1 MTSKQQIMFSQLTKY
16 PVGSLREMTA
26 LSAPLMLSAL
36 SGALMMFFDR
46 FILAHYSISAMNAAV
61 TAGMSVLVF
70 QILVIGVAS
79 IAEVYVGQ
87 HYGAKEY
94 NKVASPVWQMIWFS
108 LACSLILIPIA
119 QLIPEAFIPERFHIE
134 GASYFK
140 ILLSFSA
147 LVGINAALCAFF
159 IGQGKVKLITYVVIL
174 GNIINIIADIALIF
188 GISFWFEPMGTKG
201 AAIATII
208 SQVFQSCVL
217 FFIFLNK
224 DNRSQFDTHII
235 KFDFY
240 YFWQCFK
247 IGLPNA
253 LGHMIEFA
261 AWSIQLHLL
270 SMASVYHIT
279 VATIGQSIF
288 GLVAFTTE
296 GLQKAIIAIVSNLIG
311 AKYYSPI
318 KRVFRSAFSLH
329 LIIALLIVTP
339 LALHPEWFLN
349 DFLTAEKDPY
359 MIQMVFTYAKVAAYW
374 IFLYFIFDGLV
385 WICAGF
391 LTAYKDTLFILC
403 ANAFNAWFFA
413 LLPTYWFIV
422 VKHNTPDKA
431 WAMIVIYGFINM
443 LCFGWRLR
451 FKLKQNIIHSPKEI
465 IS

>member
-1 MTSKQQIMFSQLTKY
+1 MTTNQHTVFTPLTKY
-16 PVGSLREMTA
+16 PVGSLREISA
-26 LSAPLMLSAL
+26 LSLPLMLSAL

-61 TAGMSVLVF
+61 TSGMSVLVF

-79 IAEVYVGQ
+79 IAEVFVGQ

-108 LACSLILIPIA
+108 LACSVALVPIA
-119 QLIPEAFIPERFHIE
+119 QFFPEAFIPERFHVE
-134 GASYFK
+134 GGPYFK
-140 ILLSFSA
+140 TLLSFSA

-159 IGQGKVKLITYVVIL
+159 IGQGKVKLITYVVII
-174 GNIINIIADIALIF
+174 GNIINILGDIVFIF
-188 GISFWFEPMGTKG
+188 GVSTWLAPMGTTG
-201 AAIATII
+201 AAISTVV
-208 SQVFQSCVL
+208 SQLFQCSIL
-217 FFIFLNK
+217 FFVFLNK
-224 DNRSQFDTHII
+224 DNRLQFNTHIL
-235 KFDFY
+235 KFDLY
-240 YFWQCFK
+240 YFWECFK
-247 IGLPNA
+247 IGFPSA

-296 GLQKAIIAIVSNLIG
+296 GLQKAIIAISSNLIG
-311 AKYYSPI
+311 ANYRAPI
-318 KRVFRSAFSLH
+318 KRVFRSAFALH

-349 DFLTAEKDPY
+349 DFLAAEKDPY
-359 MIQMVFTYAKVAAYW
+359 MIQMVFTYAKIAAYW

-391 LTAYKDTLFILC
+391 LTAHKDTVFILC

-422 VKHNTPDKA
+422 VKQHTPDKA
-431 WAMIVIYGFINM
+431 WAMIVLYGFVNM
-443 LCFGWRLR
+443 LCFAWRLR
-451 FKLKQNIIHSPKEI
+451 SKLRQNAFNPKRAI
-465 IS
+465 VD